1 MISHLP
7 SASLARVLDIEREKE
22 FFEYYGVLVG
32 IIGKTKHKS
41 LSDLA
46 KRFEATVGHRIK
58 IWEYGSSEIPDQRVA
73 LVAGGGND
81 PDVAKSV
88 VDAGVKTYITGVT
101 QKNPGWELSL
111 KFHEICEENEINVIG
126 CTHYSTEKFAC
137 IAVQKFFEKLG
148 LPTEFVEDETN
159 FIDYD

>member
-32 IIGKTKHKS
+32 IIGKTEHKS

-73 LVAGGGND
+73 LVACGGND
-81 PDVAKSV
+81 PDVASLGRDRQDWV
-88 VDAGVKTYITGVT
+88 RLPIDRMALNLEVP
-101 QKNPGWELSL
+101 KNRC
-111 KFHEICEENEINVIG
+111 EIS
-126 CTHYSTEKFAC
+126 H
-137 IAVQKFFEKLG
+137 Q
-148 LPTEFVEDETN
+148 
-159 FIDYD
+159 